1 MAFSLQG
8 NLHAMRLWALSRGGA
23 GFVTPYLD
31 GGFKCAALYIPG
43 GPPAPPLSRRSL
55 EVADLDRLPP
65 TLIAPGGLPATA
77 AAWADAFDGF
87 GPDAM
92 ATLQRCLRDEIPS
105 PSLKLALATLRLSAW
120 DPEVFSKF
128 RDVIIERAP
137 SATDRLQA
145 DIYRDV
151 CKVYERFFPLTP
163 DRDVAFDCGRV
174 CMGLR
179 RYAEAIALF
188 LASLRQTG
196 EHHVTVYNI
205 GICLFHTE
213 TLAPARSCFLR
224 SLELNAAY
232 KDAASWLQR
241 TELKLDLEAA
251 KVAKVGGGGG
261 GGGGHSHGG
270 TECAGH

>member
-1 MAFSLQG
+1 MYVPNNKAK
-8 NLHAMRLWALSRGGA
+8 A
-23 GFVTPYLD
+23 
-31 GGFKCAALYIPG
+31 
-43 GPPAPPLSRRSL
+43 PLSQREL
-55 EVADLDRLPP
+55 AEADLERLP
-65 TLIAPGGLPATA
+65 LSLLAPGNIPFTA
-77 AAWADAFDGF
+77 GAWADSFDGF
-87 GPDAM
+87 GPDAL
-92 ATLQRCLRDEIPS
+92 ATLQRCLRDEIQA
-105 PSLKLALATLRLSAW
+105 PSLKLALSTLRLAAW

-137 SATDRLQA
+137 SATDRLQS

-151 CKVYERFFPLTP
+151 CKVYERFFPLTS

-213 TLAPARSCFLR
+213 KLIVARNCFLR
-224 SLELNAAY
+224 SLELNGAY

-241 TELKLDLEAA
+241 TDVKLAAEAEILAA
-251 KVAKVGGGGG
+251 KTGVTTQTSTRLDGYLPLEKR
-261 GGGGHSHGG
+261 GGGHSHGG
-270 TECAGH
+270 QECAGH